1 MVVKVDEDG
10 ASKSFFSIF
19 KAARKNTPWNGQVLG
34 RSGAYVSSYHSWCCD
49 TQDIQQNKSL
59 NARFNTSL

>member
-1 MVVKVDEDG
+1 MVVKGGEDC
-10 ASKSFFSIF
+10 ASKSFFF
-19 KAARKNTPWNGQVLG
+19 KAARKNAPWNSRVLG